1 MSPIATCRMYKK
13 SHYSYYSHIVE
24 LYFEFTGFQLGEITG
39 VSVDQSFRSPACPG
53 SSLSFSCSGT
63 GNQLEIYSPGVLDGS
78 DTFVFFILL
87 ENVGTV
93 SRRGGSS
100 AVIVGRDSV
109 TMNDARVTV
118 NLTLQL
124 PQSITGGNY
133 FVICNIT
140 NHSGVEESSH
150 TNYSVIG
157 EYL

>member
-1 MSPIATCRMYKK
+1 M
-13 SHYSYYSHIVE
+13 H
-24 LYFEFTGFQLGEITG
+24 FEFTGVQLGGITG
-39 VSVDQSFRSPACPG
+39 VSLYQSLRYPACPG
-53 SSLSFSCSGT
+53 SSLNFSCSGT
-63 GNQLEIYSPGVLDGS
+63 GNQLEIYSPSVLDGS

-100 AVIVGRDSV
+100 AVIVGRDTV

-118 NLTLQL
+118 NLSLQL

-140 NHSGVEESSH
+140 NHSGIEESSH
-150 TNYSVIG
+150 ANYSVIG
-157 EYL
+157 EYI